1 MGSMM
6 TVLFPV
12 LFDRFCL
19 FSLSLSLPNM
29 WTVMTDL
36 EFLSECSGATKNARS
51 LEHGRACSDGSGS
64 SVWMKIK
71 LKLWGFVLIMVV
83 TDFEWLVLELHV
95 NYLRQMVEN
104 MLVGFVILC
113 FAPFSIAVFQRELV
127 ARFLFFRL
135 HIVPKAIQFQNLC
148 GTPVSHVMLQ
158 NFE

>member
-1 MGSMM
+1 
-6 TVLFPV
+6 
-12 LFDRFCL
+12 
-19 FSLSLSLPNM
+19 
-29 WTVMTDL
+29 
-36 EFLSECSGATKNARS
+36 
-51 LEHGRACSDGSGS
+51 
-64 SVWMKIK
+64 MKIK

-127 ARFLFFRL
+127 ARFLFFPL

-148 GTPVSHVMLQ
+148 GTPVSPVMLQ